1 MIGSGLKKL
10 AEENGMTVAH
20 GVAYGNLGGFSATF
34 SEGAGWKRIDFATR
48 FLNEEKKQGFISEV
62 NKVNLVKTYRIQR
75 LGMGERMLQVI
86 FQDQKGTMDKIR
98 EFLSWFLP
106 LLSTYEA
113 TGADICCQCGC
124 QVTAGKWVLVENNAF
139 YMHDAC
145 AQKVVR
151 DIEESN
157 QSRKD
162 ELAGSYGGGILGA
175 LAGSAIGAALWAV
188 LLMMGYV
195 ASLAGLAIGFLAEKG
210 YNLLKGKQGKGKLWI
225 LIVAILFG
233 ILLGTLGGYT
243 VMLMKELDFQISV
256 GESFTAIVQAISQ
269 DADARTE
276 FLSNMGMGILF
287 AALGVYGILRNTR
300 KAVADT
306 KVTVLE

>member
-1 MIGSGLKKL
+1 
-10 AEENGMTVAH
+10 
-20 GVAYGNLGGFSATF
+20 
-34 SEGAGWKRIDFATR
+34 
-48 FLNEEKKQGFISEV
+48 
-62 NKVNLVKTYRIQR
+62 
-75 LGMGERMLQVI
+75 
-86 FQDQKGTMDKIR
+86 
-98 EFLSWFLP
+98 
-106 LLSTYEA
+106 
-113 TGADICCQCGC
+113 
-124 QVTAGKWVLVENNAF
+124 
-139 YMHDAC
+139 
-145 AQKVVR
+145 
-151 DIEESN
+151 
-157 QSRKD
+157 
-162 ELAGSYGGGILGA
+162 
-175 LAGSAIGAALWAV
+175 
-188 LLMMGYV
+188 MMGYV